1 MTASILQTGHNET
14 ASTVAT
20 FTVTPT
26 GLIAGSTVYL
36 ATEINRNNTV
46 TSVVGSVN
54 GAYTAT
60 GADADNGSSRRLS
73 CWRHENV
80 ASGTETITVTYN
92 STTSA
97 PGIAWVELGGVNTSS
112 ALDAAAAGKSQAST
126 AGTDAQTSNA
136 ATAANQPA
144 LIVSMSAGVFGN
156 GPSAGTGYTNEALVD
171 WGVTGPGGQVR
182 IESKRI
188 TATGSQTATFT
199 QTVAVGH
206 LTVMAIFDEL
216 VVAVP
221 QPIVPGAKQTFVTE
235 TVWQF

>member
-1 MTASILQTGHNET
+1 MTASILQTGHNEVGT
-14 ASTVAT
+14 SVSTL
-20 FTVTPT
+20 TVTPT
-26 GLIAGSTVYL
+26 GLTAGSTVYL
-36 ATEINRNNTV
+36 ATELNRNNTV

-60 GADADNGSSRRLS
+60 GADADDGASRRLS
-73 CWRHENV
+73 SWRRENI
-80 ASGTETITVTYN
+80 ASGTETITITYN
-92 STTSA
+92 SATSS
-97 PGIAWVELGGVNTSS
+97 PGVSWVEVGGVKTSS
-112 ALDAAAAGKSQAST
+112 ALDVAAAGKSQAST

-136 ATAANQPA
+136 ATNSNQPA

-156 GPSAGTGYTNEALVD
+156 GPAAGTGYTNQALVD
-171 WGVTGPGGQVR
+171 WGVTGPGGQIR

-216 VVAVP
+216 VVLPP
-221 QPIVPGAKQTFVTE
+221 QPIMPWPKQTFVTE
-235 TVWQF
+235 TIIQF